1 MEIIAIFIIGLFLG
15 NFLPAYFSQKGKFAA
30 VKEDIGTITEKV
42 ENIKTDN
49 AIILEAIKSK
59 NTLRSLA
66 VEKRLEV
73 HQKAFTSWLNMSR
86 AIHSA
91 EITKKVIECQEFW
104 GENCIYLDP
113 KARDAFVEAYHSASN
128 HSALLDAYRGT
139 GNENGIQ
146 EIKDNFQRVMGAGNL
161 ILAAMELPPLT
172 ESNLEELGVEEN
184 A

>member
-1 MEIIAIFIIGLFLG
+1 MEILATFIVGLILG
-15 NFLPAYFSQKGKFAA
+15 NFLPAYFSQKGKLAA

-49 AIILEAIKSK
+49 ALILEAVRSK

-86 AIHSA
+86 AIHSP
-91 EITKKVIECQEFW
+91 EITKMVIECQEFW

-128 HSALLDAYRGT
+128 HRSLLDTYRGT
-139 GNENGIQ
+139 GNKEGTQ
-146 EIKDNFQRVMGAGNL
+146 EIKDNFQRIMGAGNL
-161 ILAAMELPPLT
+161 ILASMEIPPLT
-172 ESNLEELGVEEN
+172 ERNLEELGVEEN